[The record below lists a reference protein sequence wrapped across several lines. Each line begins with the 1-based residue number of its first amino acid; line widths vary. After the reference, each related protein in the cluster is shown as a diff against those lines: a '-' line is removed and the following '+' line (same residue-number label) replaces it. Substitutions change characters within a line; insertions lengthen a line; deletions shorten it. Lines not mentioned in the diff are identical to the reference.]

1 CNVAQHFA
9 AHAGGARLAIG
20 HHATRRGNDGHAQAV
35 HDLRDGR
42 TALVDTQ
49 TGTRDAFDALDDRAA
64 GVVLEGDL
72 EDRLG
77 RVADDLE
84 TIDIAFVLQHG
95 SNGYLQ
101 LGGGHADRRLV
112 DLLRV
117 AHAGQ
122 HVGDGIAH
130 AHVFFSYQLAL
141 VMPGTSPR
149 SAISRSL
156 CRVKPNLL

>member
-20 HHATRRGNDGHAQAV
+20 HHAAGRGNDGHAQAV

-49 TGTRDAFDALDDRAA
+49 DGARDAFDALDDRTA

-84 TIDIAFVLQHG
+84 TIDVAFVLQHG

-130 AHVFFSYQLAL
+130 AQEDFSYHLDV
-141 VMPGTSPR
+141 VMPGTPP
-149 SAISRSL
+149 
-156 CRVKPNLL
+156 PNAL